1 MSIAIVSSIG
11 KPASSVTMAVMSFVS
26 DAIGVTSS
34 APLA

>member
-1 MSIAIVSSIG
+1 MSIAIVSSSDR
-11 KPASSVTMAVMSFVS
+11 PASSVTIAVISFVS